1 MHARKALLKSLATV
15 NAWDEADL
23 DAYPRAFD
31 GLTCVETRNTIYR
44 FRDGVCFGVTNRNQT
59 RSGRGSAL
67 VGMRIVGWLVTGEL
81 HAPKQRLTRTWQPG
95 ACAVLFRPCA
105 SGGDDGAMALTS
117 PTIDFTNGLESTRL
131 QAFHDAAPPS
141 TSSLYRR
148 EAPPLPA
155 AAPGVRSPFTYTRA
169 SAELEPPRRSRLK
182 SQSGG

>member
-1 MHARKALLKSLATV
+1 MHARRALLKSLATV
-15 NAWDEADL
+15 NRWDEAEI

-31 GLTCVETRNTIYR
+31 GMTCVETRNTIYR
-44 FRDGVCFGVTNRNQT
+44 FRDGVCFGITNRNQT

-67 VGMRIVGWLVTGEL
+67 VGMRIVGWLVTGTPDS
-81 HAPKQRLTRTWQPG
+81 PKQQLTRSWQSG

-105 SGGDDGAMALTS
+105 TGGDDGAMALTS

-155 AAPGVRSPFTYTRA
+155 APPAPSSRSPHA
-169 SAELEPPRRSRLK
+169 QAHDGARRTRLK